1 MSVRVV
7 LPFAVVLLMAA
18 DEPAKDA
25 KKEED
30 KLQGEWTMVSMETR
44 GAKHSEDDVKKYTL
58 TIKGDEW
65 TVMKGLSP
73 GAGRTFKIDPS
84 KDPKTLDLTIKLV
97 NQERVSKG
105 IYKLDGD
112 TLTIC
117 RTEENGERPKEF
129 KTTAESGI
137 LVVWKRANK

>member
-25 KKEED
+25 KKEAD
-30 KLQGEWTMVSMETR
+30 QLQGEWTMVSMETR

-58 TIKGDEW
+58 TIKGDQW
-65 TVMKGLSP
+65 TVMNGLSP

-84 KDPKTLDLTIKLV
+84 KDPKTLDLTIK
-97 NQERVSKG
+97 
-105 IYKLDGD
+105 
-112 TLTIC
+112 
-117 RTEENGERPKEF
+117 
-129 KTTAESGI
+129 
-137 LVVWKRANK
+137 